1 MKLIANQ
8 QTNLTLVRSLH
19 YDHIFDMTI
28 KIKSYP
34 AKNGD
39 CFLIN
44 FGETEEK
51 KNILIDCGYVDT
63 FKNYLKNDLIK
74 ISESGGTIEK
84 LILTHID
91 ADHIQ
96 GAIRLLK
103 DNNAKKI
110 ITIKDVWHN
119 TYRHLREQNEGELD
133 IKQERI
139 LQQII
144 RRGYLQ
150 NENKRGEQGI
160 SAEQGT
166 TVGALLLQGKYS
178 WNSDFNNQ
186 AVCVEQQSK
195 VALTS
200 DTSIYLLSPNKQ
212 KLEKLKKLWS
222 DELKRYGANFNIGNS
237 QLYDDAFEMLL
248 SWEKEKAKVALKQIS
263 TTKETLEELLKTPFN
278 EDDTATNGSSIAF
291 VLQVQNKK
299 MLFLADAHPGLI
311 VHSLNELQKE
321 GTIIFDL
328 IKVAHH
334 GSYGNISRELLNK
347 IDSERYLISTN
358 GQKNNHPDKETIA
371 HIVTRRADF
380 HRKLY
385 FNYITANSKY
395 FDRKDWMEKYN
406 YSIHYLDQQP
416 YTLTL

>member
-1 MKLIANQ
+1 
-8 QTNLTLVRSLH
+8 
-19 YDHIFDMTI
+19 MTI
-28 KIKSYP
+28 CITTYP

-39 CFLIN
+39 CFLIS
-44 FGETEEK
+44 FKETAEEK
-51 KNILIDCGYVDT
+51 KNFLVDCGYVDT
-63 FKNYLKNDLIK
+63 FQKYLKDDLIQIGK
-74 ISESGGTIEK
+74 GGGTLEK
-84 LILTHID
+84 LILTHVD

-103 DNNAKKI
+103 DNNAEKF
-110 ITIKDVWHN
+110 ITIKEVWHN
-119 TYRHLREQNEGELD
+119 TYRHLSEQKEGEID

-150 NENKRGEQGI
+150 SESKPGEKGI

-186 AVCVEQQSK
+186 AVCIEK
-195 VALTS
+195 RPEIELDA
-200 DTSIYLLSPNKQ
+200 DTNIYLLSPDKQ
-212 KLEKLKKLWS
+212 KLEKLKDLWT
-222 DELKRYGANFNIGNS
+222 DELKRYGSNFNSGNS
-237 QLYDDAFEMLL
+237 QLYDDAFEMLV
-248 SWEKEKAKVALKQIS
+248 SWEQKKAKVAPRPIS
-263 TTKETLEELLKTPFN
+263 ATKETLEELLKTPF
-278 EDDTATNGSSIAF
+278 DDDNTATNGSSIAF

-299 MLFLADAHPGLI
+299 LLFLGDAHPSLI
-311 VHSLNELQKE
+311 VHSLNEYQKE
-321 GTIIFDL
+321 NTIIFDL
-328 IKVAHH
+328 IKVSHH
-334 GSYGNISRELLNK
+334 GSFGNISRELLNK

-358 GQKNNHPDKETIA
+358 GQRHGHPDKETIA
-371 HIVTRRADF
+371 HIITRKADF

-395 FDRKDWMEKYN
+395 FDRKDWKEKYN
-406 YSIHYLDQQP
+406 YSIHYLYQRP

>member
-1 MKLIANQ
+1 MNV
-8 QTNLTLVRSLH
+8 N
-19 YDHIFDMTI
+19 I
-28 KIKSYP
+28 KIYP

-39 CFLIN
+39 CFLIS
-44 FGETEEK
+44 FGKTDEEK
-51 KNILIDCGYVDT
+51 EYLLIDCGYVDT
-63 FKNYLKNDLIK
+63 FQKYLKNDLIK
-74 ISESGGTIEK
+74 IGNGGGILEK

-96 GAIRLLK
+96 GAIRFLK
-103 DNNAKKI
+103 DNNAERF
-110 ITIKDVWHN
+110 ITIKEVWHN
-119 TYRHLREQNEGELD
+119 TYRHLSEQKEGEID
-133 IKQERI
+133 TKQERI

-144 RRGYLQ
+144 RRGYPQ
-150 NENKRGEQGI
+150 NESKQGEQGI

-186 AVCVEQQSK
+186 AVCIEKSR
-195 VALTS
+195 VALS
-200 DTSIYLLSPNKQ
+200 LDASIYLLSPDKQ
-212 KLEKLKKLWS
+212 KLEKLKNLWS
-222 DELKRYGANFNIGNS
+222 DELKRYDANFNSGNS
-237 QLYDDAFEMLL
+237 ELYDDAFEMLL
-248 SWEKEKAKVALKQIS
+248 SWEKEKVKVAPKQIS
-263 TTKETLEELLKTPFN
+263 AKAETLEELLKTPFD
-278 EDDTATNGSSIAF
+278 EDNTATNGSSIAF

-311 VHSLNELQKE
+311 VQSLKTYQNE

-334 GSYGNISRELLNK
+334 GSFGNISRDLLNK

-358 GQKNNHPDKETIA
+358 GQRNNHPDKETIA
-371 HIVTRRADF
+371 HIITRKADF

-385 FNYITANSKY
+385 FNYITVNSKY
-395 FDRKDWMEKYN
+395 FDRKDWLEEYN

-416 YTLTL
+416 YTLIL

>member
-1 MKLIANQ
+1 MN
-8 QTNLTLVRSLH
+8 VSV
-19 YDHIFDMTI
+19 
-28 KIKSYP
+28 KIYP

-39 CFLIN
+39 CFLVS
-44 FGETEEK
+44 FGENTEEK
-51 KNILIDCGYVDT
+51 MHLLIDCGYVET
-63 FKNYLKNDLIK
+63 FQKYLKNDLIEIAK
-74 ISESGGTIEK
+74 SGGTVEK

-103 DNNAKKI
+103 DNNTEKF
-110 ITIKDVWHN
+110 ITIKEVWHN
-119 TYRHLREQNEGELD
+119 TYRHLSEQQEGEID
-133 IKQERI
+133 VKQERI

-144 RRGYLQ
+144 RRGYPQ
-150 NENKRGEQGI
+150 NESKQGEQEI

-178 WNSDFNNQ
+178 WNGDFNNQ
-186 AVCVEQQSK
+186 AVCIEQKSK
-195 VALTS
+195 VELNLDAN
-200 DTSIYLLSPNKQ
+200 IYLLSPDKQ
-212 KLEKLKKLWS
+212 KLGKLKNLWS
-222 DELKRYGANFNIGNS
+222 DELKRYGSNFNSGSS

-248 SWEKEKAKVALKQIS
+248 SWEKGKAKVAPKRIS
-263 TTKETLEELLKTPFN
+263 AAKDTLEELLTTPFN

-299 MLFLADAHPGLI
+299 LLFLADAHPDLI
-311 VHSLNELQKE
+311 VHSLNEYQNE

-328 IKVAHH
+328 IKVSHH
-334 GSYGNISRELLNK
+334 GSFGNISRELLNK

-358 GQKNNHPDKETIA
+358 GQKNNHPDKETISQ
-371 HIVTRRADF
+371 IITRKADF

-395 FDRKDWMEKYN
+395 FDREDWMEKYN

>member
-1 MKLIANQ
+1 MNVYVK
-8 QTNLTLVRSLH
+8 
-19 YDHIFDMTI
+19 M
-28 KIKSYP
+28 YP

-39 CFLIN
+39 CFLIS
-44 FGETEEK
+44 FGKTEEEK
-51 KNILIDCGYVDT
+51 KHFLIDCGYVDT
-63 FKNYLKNDLIK
+63 FQKYLKDDLIK
-74 ISESGGTIEK
+74 IGQSGGTLEK

-103 DNNAKKI
+103 DNNAEKFI
-110 ITIKDVWHN
+110 SINEVWHN
-119 TYRHLREQNEGELD
+119 TYRHLSEQKEGEID
-133 IKQERI
+133 VKQERI
-139 LQQII
+139 LQKII
-144 RRGYLQ
+144 RRGYPQ
-150 NENKRGEQGI
+150 SESNQGEQGI

-186 AVCVEQQSK
+186 TVCIEQRSEIE
-195 VALTS
+195 LNP
-200 DTSIYLLSPNKQ
+200 DTNIYLLSPDKQ
-212 KLEKLKKLWS
+212 KLEKLKELWT
-222 DELKRYGANFNIGNS
+222 DELKRYGANFNSANS

-248 SWEKEKAKVALKQIS
+248 SWEQEKAKVAPKQIS
-263 TTKETLEELLKTPFN
+263 ATKETLEELLKIPFD

-299 MLFLADAHPGLI
+299 MLFLADGHPGLI
-311 VHSLNELQKE
+311 VHSLNEYQKE
-321 GTIIFDL
+321 GVIIFDL

-334 GSYGNISRELLNK
+334 GSFGNISRELLNK

-358 GQKNNHPDKETIA
+358 GQKHSHPDKETIA
-371 HIVTRRADF
+371 QIITRKADF

-395 FDRKDWMEKYN
+395 FDRKDWMEKFN
-406 YSIHYLDQQP
+406 YSIHYTDQPP

>member
-1 MKLIANQ
+1 MV
-8 QTNLTLVRSLH
+8 LVAKSH
-19 YDHIFDMTI
+19 YIDKSKMNVRV
-28 KIKSYP
+28 KIYP

-39 CFLIN
+39 CFLVSFWEI
-44 FGETEEK
+44 TTEK
-51 KNILIDCGYVDT
+51 KHLLIDCGYVDT
-63 FKNYLKNDLIK
+63 FQKYLKDDLIK
-74 ISESGGTIEK
+74 IGESGGTLEK

-96 GAIRLLK
+96 GAIRFLK
-103 DNNAKKI
+103 DNNAKKFI
-110 ITIKDVWHN
+110 AIKEVWHN
-119 TYRHLREQNEGELD
+119 TYRHLCVQKEGEID

-144 RRGYLQ
+144 RRGNSQ
-150 NENKRGEQGI
+150 SESKQGEKGI

-186 AVCVEQQSK
+186 AVCIEQRSEIELK
-195 VALTS
+195 PGTN
-200 DTSIYLLSPNKQ
+200 IYLLSPDKQ
-212 KLEKLKKLWS
+212 KLGKLKDLWT
-222 DELKRYGANFNIGNS
+222 DELKRYGANFNSGNA

-248 SWEKEKAKVALKQIS
+248 SWEIEKTKIAPKPIS
-263 TTKETLEELLKTPFN
+263 ATKETLEEILKTPFD
-278 EDDTATNGSSIAF
+278 EDYTATNGSSIAF
-291 VLQVQNKK
+291 ILQAQDKK
-299 MLFLADAHPGLI
+299 ILFLADAHPGLI
-311 VHSLNELQKE
+311 VQSLNEYQNE

-328 IKVAHH
+328 IKVSHH
-334 GSYGNISRELLNK
+334 GSFGNISRELLHK
-347 IDSERYLISTN
+347 IDSEKYLISTN
-358 GQKNNHPDKETIA
+358 GQKHGHPDKETIV
-371 HIVTRRADF
+371 HIITRKSGF

-395 FDRKDWMEKYN
+395 FDRKDWKEKYN

>member
-1 MKLIANQ
+1 MDNSPNTMYVDAHRESIETK
-8 QTNLTLVRSLH
+8 VR
-19 YDHIFDMTI
+19 II
-28 KIKSYP
+28 VYP

-39 CFLIN
+39 CLLVS
-44 FGETEEK
+44 FGETEEEK
-51 KNILIDCGYVDT
+51 KHLLIDCAYVDT
-63 FKNYLKNDLIK
+63 FQKYLKDDLIK
-74 ISESGGTIEK
+74 VGKSGGALQK

-103 DNNAKKI
+103 DNNAEKFI
-110 ITIKDVWHN
+110 AIKEVWHN
-119 TYRHLREQNEGELD
+119 TYRHLSVQKEGE
-133 IKQERI
+133 IGEKQERI

-144 RRGYLQ
+144 RKGYPR
-150 NENKRGEQGI
+150 NESKEGEQGI

-178 WNSDFNNQ
+178 WNNDFNNQ
-186 AVCVEQQSK
+186 AVCIEQKSK
-195 VALTS
+195 VTLTS
-200 DTSIYLLSPNKQ
+200 EADIYLLSPDKQ
-212 KLEKLKKLWS
+212 KLEKLKDLWI
-222 DELKRYGANFNIGNS
+222 DELKRYGVNFNSGNS

-248 SWEKEKAKVALKQIS
+248 SWEKEKAKVAPTQIS
-263 TTKETLEELLKTPFN
+263 ATKEKLEELLKRPFN

-299 MLFLADAHPGLI
+299 LLFLGDSHPCLI
-311 VHSLNELQKE
+311 VHSLNEYQNE

-334 GSYGNISRELLNK
+334 GSFGNISRELLNK
-347 IDSERYLISTN
+347 IDSKRYLISTN
-358 GQKNNHPDKETIA
+358 GQKHGHPDKETIA
-371 HIVTRRADF
+371 HIITRKADF

-416 YTLTL
+416 YTLTI

>member
-1 MKLIANQ
+1 MN
-8 QTNLTLVRSLH
+8 VCV
-19 YDHIFDMTI
+19 
-28 KIKSYP
+28 KIYP

-39 CFLIN
+39 CFLISL
-44 FGETEEK
+44 GETEEEK
-51 KNILIDCGYVDT
+51 KHLLIDCGYVDT
-63 FKNYLKNDLIK
+63 FQKYLKDDLIQIGK
-74 ISESGGTIEK
+74 SGATLAK

-103 DNNAKKI
+103 DNNSEKF
-110 ITIKDVWHN
+110 ITIKEVWHN
-119 TYRHLREQNEGELD
+119 TYRHLCEQREGEID

-144 RRGYLQ
+144 RRGYPQ
-150 NENKRGEQGI
+150 NESKQGEQGI

-166 TVGALLLQGKYS
+166 TVGALLLQGKYL

-186 AVCVEQQSK
+186 AVCIEQKSK
-195 VALTS
+195 VELNPDAK
-200 DTSIYLLSPNKQ
+200 IYLLSPDKQ
-212 KLEKLKKLWS
+212 KLGKLKNLWN
-222 DELKRYGANFNIGNS
+222 DELKRYDANFNFGNS

-248 SWEKEKAKVALKQIS
+248 SWEKEKANVAPKQIS
-263 TTKETLEELLKTPFN
+263 ATRETLEELLKTPFE

-291 VLQVQNKK
+291 ILQVQNKK
-299 MLFLADAHPGLI
+299 LLFLADAHPGLI
-311 VHSLNELQKE
+311 VQSLKTYQNE

-328 IKVAHH
+328 IKVSHH
-334 GSYGNISRELLNK
+334 GSFGNISRELLNK

-371 HIVTRRADF
+371 HIITRKADF

-395 FDRKDWMEKYN
+395 FDREDWMESYN

>member
-1 MKLIANQ
+1 MNVCVK
-8 QTNLTLVRSLH
+8 V
-19 YDHIFDMTI
+19 
-28 KIKSYP
+28 YP

-39 CFLIN
+39 CFLIS
-44 FGETEEK
+44 FGKTEEEK
-51 KNILIDCGYVDT
+51 KHLLIDCGYVDT
-63 FKNYLKNDLIK
+63 FQKYLKDDLIEIRK
-74 ISESGGTIEK
+74 SGGTLEK

-103 DNNAKKI
+103 DNNSERFIA
-110 ITIKDVWHN
+110 IKEVWHN
-119 TYRHLREQNEGELD
+119 TYRHLSEQKEGEID
-133 IKQERI
+133 VKQERI

-144 RRGYLQ
+144 RRGYPQ
-150 NENKRGEQGI
+150 NESKQGEQGI

-166 TVGALLLQGKYS
+166 TAGALLLQGKYS

-186 AVCVEQQSK
+186 AICIEQKSK
-195 VALTS
+195 VTLAPEVN
-200 DTSIYLLSPNKQ
+200 ICLLSPDKR
-212 KLEKLKKLWS
+212 KLEKLKDLWT
-222 DELKRYGANFNIGNS
+222 DELKRYGANFNSGNS
-237 QLYDDAFEMLL
+237 KLYDDAFEMLL
-248 SWEKEKAKVALKQIS
+248 SWEKQKPKVAPKQIS
-263 TTKETLEELLKTPFN
+263 ATKETLEELLKTPFD

-311 VHSLNELQKE
+311 VHSLNEYQKE

-334 GSYGNISRELLNK
+334 GSFGNISREFLNR

-358 GQKNNHPDKETIA
+358 GLKNNHPDKETIA
-371 HIVTRRADF
+371 HIVTRKADF

-395 FDRKDWMEKYN
+395 FDRKDWMEQYN

-416 YTLTL
+416 YTLTI

>member
-1 MKLIANQ
+1 MNVYA
-8 QTNLTLVRSLH
+8 
-19 YDHIFDMTI
+19 
-28 KIKSYP
+28 KIYP
-34 AKNGD
+34 AKNCD
-39 CFLIN
+39 CFLIS
-44 FGETEEK
+44 FGETEEEK
-51 KNILIDCGYVDT
+51 KHLLIDCGYVDT
-63 FKNYLKNDLIK
+63 FQKYLKDDLIK
-74 ISESGGTIEK
+74 IGKSGGTLEK

-103 DNNAKKI
+103 DNNAERF
-110 ITIKDVWHN
+110 ITIKEVWHN
-119 TYRHLREQNEGELD
+119 TYRHLIEQKETEID

-150 NENKRGEQGI
+150 NESKQGEQGI

-166 TVGALLLQGKYS
+166 TVGTLLLQGKYS

-186 AVCVEQQSK
+186 AVCIAQRTK
-195 VALTS
+195 VALNA
-200 DTSIYLLSPNKQ
+200 DANICLLSPDKQ
-212 KLEKLKKLWS
+212 KLGKLKNLWS
-222 DELKRYGANFNIGNS
+222 DELKRYDANFHSGNS

-248 SWEKEKAKVALKQIS
+248 SWEKEKAKIAPKQIS
-263 TTKETLEELLKTPFN
+263 ATKETLEELLKTPFD
-278 EDDTATNGSSIAF
+278 EDDTARNGSSIAF

-299 MLFLADAHPGLI
+299 MLFLADAHPGL
-311 VHSLNELQKE
+311 VVQSLKTYQNE

-334 GSYGNISRELLNK
+334 GSFGNISRELLNK

-358 GQKNNHPDKETIA
+358 GQRNNHPDKETIA
-371 HIVTRRADF
+371 HIIARKADF

-395 FDRKDWMEKYN
+395 FDRKDWMEEYN

-416 YTLTL
+416 YTLKL